1 MRVYITLP
9 LLYKHIVSLD
19 TEDMLCLGSGQM
31 ASPRG
36 VNIIYLGLLLKEV
49 EIHIREFKSWNDI
62 SIQMCT
68 KDGQLLWNIVP
79 WLSLFRDALIM
90 EIKQTKV

>member
-1 MRVYITLP
+1 MCVYTTLP

-36 VNIIYLGLLLKEV
+36 VNIIYLGLLLKGV
-49 EIHIREFKSWNDI
+49 EIHIREFKSWTI
-62 SIQMCT
+62 F
-68 KDGQLLWNIVP
+68 
-79 WLSLFRDALIM
+79 LSKCAPKMANFYAILFHGFPCSEML
-90 EIKQTKV
+90 